1 MDKIINELKKEI
13 TDSNE
18 LLEMVCNQNM
28 TLSKDMIDLKL
39 KTLILNKQIDMLIE
53 EMQELKNKI
62 SK

>member
-18 LLEMVCNQNM
+18 LLGMVCNQNM
-28 TLSKDMIDLKL
+28 TLSKDMMDLKL

>member
-28 TLSKDMIDLKL
+28 TVSKDMIDLKL
-39 KTLILNKQIDMLIE
+39 KTLILNKQINMLIE

>member
-1 MDKIINELKKEI
+1 MGKVENEIKNKITYNNK
-13 TDSNE
+13 

-28 TLSKDMIDLKL
+28 TLSKDMMDLKL

>member
-1 MDKIINELKKEI
+1 MDKIIIELKKEI

-28 TLSKDMIDLKL
+28 TLSKDMMDLKL